1 MKNFDN
7 NKTKGII
14 QINKLITLSVIGMLL
29 IPLTFHKAENISI
42 ITPQLINA
50 IIKVESNFNH
60 KAISKKKA
68 YGLMQVRYSVWKD
81 ELKKRGIIKTKQDL
95 FSKKKNIEAGTFIL
109 NHYLLKNNND
119 LRKALHKY
127 SGGANNYYEKVM
139 ANLLKEER

>member
-1 MKNFDN
+1 
-7 NKTKGII
+7 
-14 QINKLITLSVIGMLL
+14 
-29 IPLTFHKAENISI
+29 
-42 ITPQLINA
+42 
-50 IIKVESNFNH
+50 
-60 KAISKKKA
+60 
-68 YGLMQVRYSVWKD
+68 MQVRYSVWKD